1 MGIFRREP
9 PRIGLALG
17 GGAARGI
24 AHIGVL
30 KVIEEAGLPISAVAG
45 TSVGSIVGAL
55 MAAGLSWREIYEVS
69 RNIGWSK
76 LLQLSFSGLGI
87 VKTSRLETLVEEI
100 VGDRNIEDLSIPFAA
115 IAVDIGTFEEV
126 VFTSGPVARAV
137 RASSSI
143 PGIFEPVMDGDRA
156 LVDGGVTNNLP
167 TDHTRALGATTVIA
181 VELNAHMESQG
192 PPANLFDVSYRS
204 FAALMLNTSR
214 EGRADADVLIE
225 PAIGHIM
232 YHDLGKAQEL
242 FDAGE
247 EAARRVLARHRLI

>member
-76 LLQLSFSGLGI
+76 LLQLSFSGLGL
-87 VKTSRLETLVEEI
+87 VKTSRL
-100 VGDRNIEDLSIPFAA
+100 
-115 IAVDIGTFEEV
+115 
-126 VFTSGPVARAV
+126 
-137 RASSSI
+137 
-143 PGIFEPVMDGDRA
+143 
-156 LVDGGVTNNLP
+156 
-167 TDHTRALGATTVIA
+167 
-181 VELNAHMESQG
+181 
-192 PPANLFDVSYRS
+192 
-204 FAALMLNTSR
+204 
-214 EGRADADVLIE
+214 
-225 PAIGHIM
+225 
-232 YHDLGKAQEL
+232 
-242 FDAGE
+242 
-247 EAARRVLARHRLI
+247 